1 MADKNVTVNGTDYT
15 GIGKVELNLTT
26 GGVATYVET
35 SDADAIASNISK
47 NKTAY
52 VNGVKITGTRED
64 SGGSSG
70 VGDYSQYEST
80 IGTTDGT
87 YLTIAHNLGVK
98 PKFVSIS
105 CLESDQP
112 YTDNGYIRNLSIIG
126 SIGCTDAINLSS
138 GKYSAVACSE
148 TDRGE
153 NFTEN
158 GAYFMTDTVVKI
170 RQISNNVKLST
181 TATYTVKLYA

>member
-35 SDADAIASNISK
+35 SDADAIASDISK

-52 VNGVKITGTRED
+52 VNGIKITGTRED

-70 VGDYSQYEST
+70 VGDYSQYESI

-87 YLTIAHNLGVK
+87 YLTIAHNLGIK
-98 PKFVSIS
+98 PKLVSIS

-112 YTDNGYIRNLSIIG
+112 YTDNGYIRNLSIFG
-126 SIGCTDAINLSS
+126 SIGCANGINSAS
-138 GKYSAVACSE
+138 GKHAVLGCAE
-148 TDRGE
+148 TVKGE
-153 NFTEN
+153 DFTEN
-158 GAYFMTDTVVKI
+158 GGYFMTDTAVKI
-170 RQISNNVKLST
+170 RQVSNNVKWST